1 MKNIVVVDYGIKLG
15 GEKGAELVSSDS
27 YFGGY
32 IDDNFEE
39 DNTVYGIKYGKR

>member
-1 MKNIVVVDYGIKLG
+1 M
-15 GEKGAELVSSDS
+15 SSDS